1 MSMLSM
7 CLECRVVVLDLNSG
21 SWTVLN
27 QRFHQGEKDV
37 SNRHTGDV
45 CAIIHQSELLQMEF
59 VKLLTEIPV
68 VSFHSYSPNKLL
80 CTLKFLMF
88 CFKIWLVFICK
99 MVCLE
104 GKAGS
109 LLYSQ
114 ISSADFWSTSMSKT
128 VKEGN
133 FNSRIA
139 DWKGLWESSTVLGAT
154 DSEQ

>member
-1 MSMLSM
+1 
-7 CLECRVVVLDLNSG
+7 
-21 SWTVLN
+21 
-27 QRFHQGEKDV
+27 
-37 SNRHTGDV
+37 
-45 CAIIHQSELLQMEF
+45 
-59 VKLLTEIPV
+59 
-68 VSFHSYSPNKLL
+68 
-80 CTLKFLMF
+80 
-88 CFKIWLVFICK
+88 

-154 DSEQ
+154 DSEHWILPAARNTGKCLYIKAGILLAEKI